1 MNHKLDE
8 IMNLQ
13 DAIFDLIEE
22 VEPSIVITALILS
35 ASQVI
40 AEIVSKDNMKE
51 AVSTAQSQIAEMVEK
66 SFKEIEAD
74 RKMWN

>member
-40 AEIVSKDNMKE
+40 AQIVSKDNMKE